1 MAKRTL
7 GLAKAAKAKKQKR
20 EGTSQGASEEAGD
33 NEEQLTVELPEGID
47 ANDEVAQLEALYRK
61 YMDSEKDNELLV
73 NGIVHECDSLLRSA
87 EDTKVTLPALF
98 HSIYGRALAELA
110 KCVPDDDE
118 DKERKQK
125 EYIDAALE
133 RIEIGFEKFPDD
145 AHLLVAKAKILL
157 AQLFYQHV
165 SKVTPTSRKEDLDVD
180 IENVLDSVLEVYA
193 SGETK
198 AIEVK
203 NFAVFKGPDAT
214 SFLEAFDDLLSL
226 IALHGN
232 EIPDEEDDFGDDEED
247 IVVNELA
254 EDHPFF
260 GIRNSDKYNIWWKD
274 HLETFLDTLKKLD
287 RKEVSDTLWRYINR
301 KLGQCFLEEAERPSR
316 VFTTL
321 KYEDDFQGIE
331 ELEGLSLKE
340 AETMAKELM
349 TKALEYL
356 QGAKDEEDPDTW
368 VDLAEA
374 MISMGNL
381 QEMESKEQEE
391 LYDEAEDILRKA
403 NNATNGKYTDVLD
416 NLLEIY

>member
-20 EGTSQGASEEAGD
+20 EETSQGASDGAGD
-33 NEEQLTVELPEGID
+33 SEEQLTVELPEGID
-47 ANDEVAQLEALYRK
+47 ANDEVAQLEALYHK

-73 NGIVHECDSLLRSA
+73 NGIVHECDSLLRRA
-87 EDTKVTLPALF
+87 EDTKVTLPALL

-133 RIEIGFEKFPDD
+133 RIEIGFEKFPGD
-145 AHLLVAKAKILL
+145 AHLLVSKAKILL

-193 SGETK
+193 SGETN
-198 AIEVK
+198 AIDVK

-214 SFLEAFDDLLSL
+214 SFLDAFDDILSL

-232 EIPDEEDDFGDDEED
+232 EIPDEEEDIGDDEED
-247 IVVNELA
+247 IPVNELA

-260 GIRNSDKYNIWWKD
+260 GIRNTDKYNIWCKD

-301 KLGQCFLEEAERPSR
+301 KLGQCLLEEAERPSR

-340 AETMAKELM
+340 AEKMAKELM

-356 QGAKDEEDPDTW
+356 QEAKDEEDPDTW

-391 LYDEAEDILRKA
+391 FYHEAEEILRKA